1 MRYCKIFILLFSCLF
16 LTKLTVAQYQLT
28 VKCTN
33 TKDSIAFLRGVV
45 YDDKNYI
52 PKDTLKLYKGTT
64 TAKYNKSIVGGIY
77 FLYFPESKKKIY
89 ITLEN
94 NDKIELSFTGDN
106 YLNTV
111 RTNSDKNDS
120 FFSYQKLETSLSNID
135 SAYEF
140 QIKQGKKFNLAQKAT
155 FFDAKNKEL
164 TGLRNKI
171 MKTIKPAS
179 ALYIYFDALNKLD
192 SSVPNRRKYDDRV
205 KFLNSINI
213 SSPKILF
220 TPIVKQVVTEY
231 LSYYPM
237 QADSI
242 EKGVDTI
249 MNKID
254 CKSKVYPYVFDQ
266 LIKILKNREIQNNTI
281 AYSNFINKYVK
292 ENKCKFLD
300 QKVEQLLLSELDQL
314 KLLTKQDTSI
324 NIILKDTA
332 GINQNLH
339 DFAKQHDFTLITFFD
354 PSCEHCKVELP
365 KMDSSLNLIETQLVL
380 DIGKFTICNDMGN
393 QPEVWKSFI
402 LEHKLSRNYLHT
414 SLGNNN
420 EIRKAYDAYTNPLF
434 YLIDKEG
441 RFIGKKISV
450 NTIRKILISYL
461 QK

>member
-28 VKCTN
+28 VKSTN

-52 PKDTLKLYKGTT
+52 PKDTLKLYKGSN
-64 TAKYNKSIVGGIY
+64 TAKYNKSIIGGIY

-140 QIKQGKKFNLAQKAT
+140 QIKQGKKFNLAQKAA

-220 TPIVKQVVTEY
+220 TPIVKQVVIEY

-354 PSCEHCKVELP
+354 PTCEHCKVELP

>member
-28 VKCTN
+28 VKSTN

-52 PKDTLKLYKGTT
+52 PKDTLKLYKGSN
-64 TAKYNKSIVGGIY
+64 TAKYNKSIIGGIY

-111 RTNSDKNDS
+111 RTNSVKNDS

-140 QIKQGKKFNLAQKAT
+140 QIKQGKKFNLAQKAA

-220 TPIVKQVVTEY
+220 TPIVKQVVIEY

-354 PSCEHCKVELP
+354 PTCEHCKVELP